1 MSFLRGSTSYCFCDD
16 RQESWEAGG
25 VIAYGQKE
33 MDYLAGKD
41 PVMAKLIAHYGHFKR
56 GVEQTVFSSLI
67 THIVSQMLSNK
78 VGAVLNGRLHALVG
92 AYTPEGILRQT
103 PAAIKGIG
111 ISRRK
116 ADYIVGLARGTADGR
131 YDFDGLE
138 GMTDAEVVA
147 YLCQIPGVGKWTAE
161 MIAEFTLGRLDI
173 FSYGDAA
180 LRGGMVKAHGFK
192 TLSKLRF
199 ERYRKKYTPYCSV
212 ASLYYYAVNDD
223 DEAWL

>member
-1 MSFLRGSTSYCFCDD
+1 MID
-16 RQESWEAGG
+16 
-25 VIAYGQKE
+25 YGQKE
-33 MDYLAGKD
+33 MDYLVGKD
-41 PVMAKLIAHYGHFKR
+41 PVMAKLIAHYGHFER
-56 GVEQTVFSSLI
+56 GAEETVFSSLV

-92 AYTPEGILRQT
+92 AYTPEHLLGQ
-103 PAAIKGIG
+103 PCASIKGIG
-111 ISRRK
+111 ISQRK
-116 ADYIVGLARGTADGR
+116 ADYIIGLAKGAAEGR
-131 YDFDGLE
+131 YDFDRLA

-223 DEAWL
+223 LHLPEWVSQKNF

>member
-1 MSFLRGSTSYCFCDD
+1 M
-16 RQESWEAGG
+16 
-25 VIAYGQKE
+25 IAYGQKE

-199 ERYRKKYTPYCSV
+199 ERYRKKYTPYCPV

>member
-1 MSFLRGSTSYCFCDD
+1 MID
-16 RQESWEAGG
+16 
-25 VIAYGQKE
+25 YGQKE
-33 MDYLAGKD
+33 MEYLAGKD
-41 PVMAKLIAHYGHFKR
+41 PVMAKLIAHYGHFER
-56 GVEQTVFSSLI
+56 GVEQTVFSSLV

-92 AYTPEGILRQT
+92 EYTPEHILQQT

-111 ISRRK
+111 ISQRK
-116 ADYIVGLARGTADGR
+116 AEYIVGLAKGKADGS
-131 YDFDGLE
+131 YDFDAVS
-138 GMTDAEVVA
+138 GMTDEEVVV

-180 LRGGMVKAHGFK
+180 LRGGMMRAHGFK
-192 TLSKLRF
+192 TLSKIRF

-212 ASLYYYAVNDD
+212 ASLYYYAINDD
-223 DEAWL
+223 VAKVEI

>member
-1 MSFLRGSTSYCFCDD
+1 MI
-16 RQESWEAGG
+16 E
-25 VIAYGQKE
+25 YGQKE

-41 PVMAKLIAHYGHFKR
+41 PVMAKLIAHYGYFER
-56 GVEQTVFSSLI
+56 GVEQTVFSSLV

-92 AYTPEGILRQT
+92 EYTPENILQQSPVT
-103 PAAIKGIG
+103 INGIG
-111 ISRRK
+111 ISQRK
-116 ADYIVGLARGTADGR
+116 ANYIMGLAAGTADGR
-131 YDFDGLE
+131 YDFDGLA
-138 GMTDAEVVA
+138 GMTNEEVVA
-147 YLCQIPGVGKWTAE
+147 YLCRIPGVGKWTAE

-180 LRGGMVKAHGFK
+180 LRGGMMKAHGFK

-223 DEAWL
+223 EEAWL

>member
-1 MSFLRGSTSYCFCDD
+1 M
-16 RQESWEAGG
+16 
-25 VIAYGQKE
+25 
-33 MDYLAGKD
+33 
-41 PVMAKLIAHYGHFKR
+41 
-56 GVEQTVFSSLI
+56 
-67 THIVSQMLSNK
+67 
-78 VGAVLNGRLHALVG
+78 LNGRLHALVG

>member
-1 MSFLRGSTSYCFCDD
+1 MI
-16 RQESWEAGG
+16 E
-25 VIAYGQKE
+25 YGQKE

-41 PVMAKLIAHYGHFKR
+41 PVMAKLIAHYGYFER
-56 GVEQTVFSSLI
+56 GVEQTVFSSLV

-78 VGAVLNGRLHALVG
+78 VGAVLKGRLHALVG
-92 AYTPEGILRQT
+92 EYTPENILQQSPVT
-103 PAAIKGIG
+103 IKGIG
-111 ISRRK
+111 ISQRK
-116 ADYIVGLARGTADGR
+116 ANYIMGLAAGTADGR
-131 YDFDGLE
+131 YDFDGLA
-138 GMTDAEVVA
+138 GMTNEEVVA
-147 YLCQIPGVGKWTAE
+147 YLCRIPGVGKWTAE

-180 LRGGMVKAHGFK
+180 LRGGMMKAHGFK

-223 DEAWL
+223 EEAWL

>member
-1 MSFLRGSTSYCFCDD
+1 M
-16 RQESWEAGG
+16 
-25 VIAYGQKE
+25 IAYGQKE

>member
-1 MSFLRGSTSYCFCDD
+1 MID
-16 RQESWEAGG
+16 
-25 VIAYGQKE
+25 YGQKE
-33 MDYLAGKD
+33 MDYLVGKD
-41 PVMAKLIAHYGHFKR
+41 PVMAKLIAHYGHFER
-56 GVEQTVFSSLI
+56 GVEETVFSSLV

-92 AYTPEGILRQT
+92 AYTPEHLLGQ
-103 PAAIKGIG
+103 PCASIKGIG
-111 ISRRK
+111 ISQRK
-116 ADYIVGLARGTADGR
+116 ADYIIGLAKGAAEGR
-131 YDFDGLE
+131 YDFDSLAE
-138 GMTDAEVVA
+138 MTDAEVVA
-147 YLCQIPGVGKWTAE
+147 YLCRIPGVGTWTAE

-223 DEAWL
+223 LHLQEWVSQKNF

>member
-1 MSFLRGSTSYCFCDD
+1 MSFLRWSTSYCFGDD
-16 RQESWEAGG
+16 RQESWEVGG

-56 GVEQTVFSSLI
+56 GVEETVFSSLV

-78 VGAVLNGRLHALVG
+78 VGAVLNGRLHTLVG
-92 AYTPEGILRQT
+92 EYTPESILQQT

-111 ISRRK
+111 
-116 ADYIVGLARGTADGR
+116 
-131 YDFDGLE
+131 YDFDAVS
-138 GMTDAEVVA
+138 GMTDEEVVA
-147 YLCQIPGVGKWTAE
+147 YLCKIPGVGTWTAE

-192 TLSKLRF
+192 TLSKMRF
-199 ERYRKKYTPYCSV
+199 ERYLKKYTPYCSV

-223 DEAWL
+223 EKAWL

>member
-1 MSFLRGSTSYCFCDD
+1 MI
-16 RQESWEAGG
+16 E
-25 VIAYGQKE
+25 YGQEE

-41 PVMAKLIAHYGHFKR
+41 PVMAKLIAHYGHFER
-56 GVEQTVFSSLI
+56 GATQTVFSSLV

-92 AYTPEGILRQT
+92 DYTPEHILQQT
-103 PAAIKGIG
+103 PEAIKGIG
-111 ISRRK
+111 ISQRK
-116 ADYIVGLARGTADGR
+116 ADYIVGIAEKTADGS
-131 YDFDGLE
+131 YDFDAVS
-138 GMTDAEVVA
+138 GMTDEEVVA
-147 YLCQIPGVGKWTAE
+147 YLCRIPGVGTWTAE
-161 MIAEFTLGRLDI
+161 MIVEFTLGRLDI
-173 FSYGDAA
+173 FSDRDAA

>member
-1 MSFLRGSTSYCFCDD
+1 MI
-16 RQESWEAGG
+16 E
-25 VIAYGQKE
+25 YGQKE
-33 MDYLAGKD
+33 MEYLAGKD
-41 PVMAKLIAHYGHFKR
+41 PVMAKLIAHYGHFER
-56 GVEQTVFSSLI
+56 GATQTVFSSLV

-92 AYTPEGILRQT
+92 EYTPEHLLQQP

-111 ISRRK
+111 ISQRK
-116 ADYIVGLARGTADGR
+116 ADYIVGLAEKTADGR
-131 YDFDGLE
+131 YDLDVLS
-138 GMTDAEVVA
+138 GMTDEEVVA
-147 YLCQIPGVGKWTAE
+147 YLCRIPGVGTWTAE

-223 DEAWL
+223 EEAWL